1 MAQESP
7 SSNHETGSLTQGHSP
22 HESRFIGSSSGIYF
36 INTVRQAFEASAQ
49 QNGREHLPAAE
60 ETVGGE
66 EDLASAR
73 NSPERTQGFELNIN
87 SEAAIEL
94 TTTSLLGSLPPYD
107 TAQQLAVEY
116 FSTWHPVL
124 PFLSGPEFLEELE
137 AVYGD
142 PRTAKG
148 PGKASVD
155 RRRICYLII
164 IQCVLN
170 VGASGTS
177 ASLSNDANILSRSNL
192 LSLVA
197 ALATKHDILTVQTI
211 LAAQVYCVSIMALRT
226 ASSLGGLLSRLLYH
240 AGLHRCPYRYPQ
252 LSNEDRDLR
261 KRILWSSYALDRYIC
276 QALGIPVSLT
286 DLEIDVCIP
295 GRKEQHGSGSA
306 TSPPDVPAKSEPGAK
321 PSPDTDISK
330 EVILANFVEHERLV
344 GRALEIFHASLHAR
358 NSDPRI
364 VLFLRSD
371 VDRWFNNLPEE
382 PKLSPESTTAEEQI
396 ARFSPF
402 FHVLYEQ
409 LVIAINRPS
418 LSLPRSAP
426 EFHHGLQVTI
436 RAAKRTIIAMER
448 QNTLFWPGYLAST
461 WMSGLIISFAC
472 QVGLYNIVQGSQE
485 IVRCLDLLKRMG
497 SRWRSAQRCHAALA
511 TLLSDLQQT
520 QRRSSTE
527 AFGDDPETHTKRIR
541 LEHGASDT
549 TTTPNQSTAN
559 ASHTNGSQATPITGE
574 GFVDWDVNDFFQDI
588 SWNNLFDIGNMAQET
603 DMQFWPS

>member
-1 MAQESP
+1 MAHDSP
-7 SSNHETGSLTQGHSP
+7 SSNHETGSLTQHSP

-36 INTVRQAFEASAQ
+36 INTVKQAFEASAQ
-49 QNGREHLPAAE
+49 QNGRGHLPAAE

-87 SEAAIEL
+87 NEAAIEL

-107 TAQQLAVEY
+107 TAQKLAVEY

-137 AVYGD
+137 AVYRD
-142 PRTAKG
+142 QRIAKG
-148 PGKASVD
+148 PGKVSVD
-155 RRRICYLII
+155 RHRICYLVIL
-164 IQCVLN
+164 QCVLN

-177 ASLSNDANILSRSNL
+177 ASLSNEANIPSRSNL

-286 DLEIDVCIP
+286 DSEIDVCIP
-295 GRKEQHGSGSA
+295 GRKEQHGNGS
-306 TSPPDVPAKSEPGAK
+306 TPDVPPKSENDSK
-321 PSPDTDISK
+321 PSAETDISK

-344 GRALEIFHASLHAR
+344 GRALEIFHASIHSR

-382 PKLSPESTTAEEQI
+382 PRLTPESTTAEEQI

-448 QNTLFWPGYLAST
+448 QSTLFWPGYLAST

-485 IVRCLDLLKRMG
+485 IARCLDLLKRM
-497 SRWRSAQRCHAALA
+497 SIRWRSAQRCHAALA

-520 QRRSSTE
+520 QRRSNSE
-527 AFGDDPETHTKRIR
+527 AFGDDSDAQSKRR
-541 LEHGASDT
+541 RVEQGAIDAT
-549 TTTPNQSTAN
+549 ATPNQSSATVGQ
-559 ASHTNGSQATPITGE
+559 TNGSQATPAVGE

-588 SWNNLFDIGNMAQET
+588 SWNNLFDIGNMAQDT